1 LHRLSLRFS
10 LVAVL
15 IVLAF
20 LAAWP
25 IATTCTAAAAGL
37 GVTGSLLDVT
47 MPPGTTYVHTMTVSN
62 GFTYA
67 LDMQVAA
74 RGLGQG
80 LDGSYLPLTKQEDQ
94 SPYSALTYITQIDKS
109 SFHLEPGASE
119 VVKATINAPLDAAP
133 GTRYACVYIYS
144 QPTGEDQVGVSVAA
158 IVPVVVNVPGF
169 AQIKAGEIAGLNVS
183 ELKSGQPI
191 QISTT
196 FKNMGNYHYKA
207 RNQVTIRDTSG
218 KAVSSTATMVT
229 ASSIIPTFSRLFT
242 TFSFVSDPVNGLPPG
257 EYSVESKVMLDDGT
271 LLDVETTSLTVPE
284 WYEPIPGIDESTL
297 VIKTF
302 GSGETPYLD
311 AIERADIEVLLLGP
325 CDIGGTII
333 VAKYQTEPPGI
344 VSLSESA
351 ENGGLGKTPV
361 KWIYVRIVGCDQG
374 LARLIVHYADDEIR
388 NLDPDSLTLAYFD
401 GAKWQECLNVTLD
414 AEARTVS
421 GEVSVAAVS
430 TGTPVALGGDRLPAA
445 GVNWTLIIIA
455 VLAALVVVPVVIFVV
470 VRWIR
475 MYTYREG

>member
-1 LHRLSLRFS
+1 
-10 LVAVL
+10 
-15 IVLAF
+15 
-20 LAAWP
+20 
-25 IATTCTAAAAGL
+25 
-37 GVTGSLLDVT
+37 
-47 MPPGTTYVHTMTVSN
+47 
-62 GFTYA
+62 
-67 LDMQVAA
+67 
-74 RGLGQG
+74 
-80 LDGSYLPLTKQEDQ
+80 
-94 SPYSALTYITQIDKS
+94 
-109 SFHLEPGASE
+109 
-119 VVKATINAPLDAAP
+119 
-133 GTRYACVYIYS
+133 
-144 QPTGEDQVGVSVAA
+144 
-158 IVPVVVNVPGF
+158 
-169 AQIKAGEIAGLNVS
+169 
-183 ELKSGQPI
+183 
-191 QISTT
+191 
-196 FKNMGNYHYKA
+196 
-207 RNQVTIRDTSG
+207 
-218 KAVSSTATMVT
+218 
-229 ASSIIPTFSRLFT
+229 
-242 TFSFVSDPVNGLPPG
+242 
-257 EYSVESKVMLDDGT
+257 
-271 LLDVETTSLTVPE
+271 VPE